1 MVLILG
7 KNVWTD
13 NAGAHGCKKQQ
24 HLRTRGK
31 DEVLGRNNITWSL
44 YDSLPIMKKLQRR
57 SHLISYI
64 EIWKNHSFNDLLC
77 EENKILEKL

>member
-13 NAGAHGCKKQQ
+13 NAGAHGCKKQH

-44 YDSLPIMKKLQRR
+44 YESLPIMKKLQRQL
-57 SHLISYI
+57 HLIGYI
-64 EIWKNHSFNDLLC
+64 EI
-77 EENKILEKL
+77 